1 MLLQGKGQSFV
12 TWAYSNRTQVV
23 QNDLAENGK
32 EEKQMKQA
40 IVES

>member
-1 MLLQGKGQSFV
+1 MFLQGKGQSFV
-12 TWAYSNRTQVV
+12 TWAYSNRAQVV